1 MRRTKITTAVAL
13 IAASASLLLLGFTS
27 LAEGER
33 MAPIT
38 AEFTGIGGQVFQ
50 RGQNVEIKWILSG
63 DGVRALESNRWSE
76 CELFFSAGGKAWT
89 RITPVLS
96 VSRRS
101 YDWMIPDVSEEQGII
116 AIQIGI
122 EGEGEFY
129 FFRSE
134 PFTIRRR

>member
-1 MRRTKITTAVAL
+1 M
-13 IAASASLLLLGFTS
+13 
-27 LAEGER
+27 
-33 MAPIT
+33 
-38 AEFTGIGGQVFQ
+38 
-50 RGQNVEIKWILSG
+50 EIKWILSG

-89 RITPVLS
+89 RITPALS
-96 VSRRS
+96 VTRRS
-101 YDWMIPDVSEEQGII
+101 YDWTIPDVSVGQGIV

-134 PFTIRRR
+134 PFSIVRRR